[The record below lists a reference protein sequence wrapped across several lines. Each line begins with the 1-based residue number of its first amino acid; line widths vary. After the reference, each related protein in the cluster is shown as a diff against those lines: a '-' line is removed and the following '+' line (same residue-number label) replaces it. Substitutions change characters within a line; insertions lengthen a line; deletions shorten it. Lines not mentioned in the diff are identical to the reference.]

1 MFQALWYDIMVR
13 FGRWEDILQEA
24 PVTNKGILVTC
35 SAMQH
40 YARGVALATTGDV
53 IGAQEEAEALAVA
66 CQEPELK
73 SRSRHIVSAARS
85 MKVAQAV
92 LLGEIL
98 YRKGTEHHR
107 EAFEQ
112 LQEAVQLDD
121 DLPYDEPW
129 GWMMP
134 ARHPLGALMLEAGE
148 VASAAQV
155 YRDDLA
161 AGKHPLNIWSLTGLK
176 QCLEALRDSRAL
188 SVEEVQEL
196 AVVAKQIDEL
206 RRDGITEVSASCAC
220 ATSRWPV
227 LKDP

>member
-1 MFQALWYDIMVR
+1 
-13 FGRWEDILQEA
+13 
-24 PVTNKGILVTC
+24 
-35 SAMQH
+35 MQH
-40 YARGVALATTGDV
+40 YGRGVALATTGDV

-73 SRSRHIVSAARS
+73 GRSRHIVSAAQS
-85 MKVAQAV
+85 MKVAKAV
-92 LLGEIL
+92 LRGEIL
-98 YRKGTEHHR
+98 YRKGTEHHQ

-112 LQEAVQLDD
+112 LKEAVQLDD

-134 ARHPLGALMLEAGE
+134 ARHPLGALMLEAGV
-148 VASAAQV
+148 VASAIEV

-176 QCLEALRDSRAL
+176 QCLEALRESRVLTA
-188 SVEEVQEL
+188 EEAQEL
-196 AVVAKQIDEL
+196 AVVANQIEEL
-206 RRDGITEVSASCAC
+206 QRDGITEVAASCAC

-227 LKDP
+227 VKDP